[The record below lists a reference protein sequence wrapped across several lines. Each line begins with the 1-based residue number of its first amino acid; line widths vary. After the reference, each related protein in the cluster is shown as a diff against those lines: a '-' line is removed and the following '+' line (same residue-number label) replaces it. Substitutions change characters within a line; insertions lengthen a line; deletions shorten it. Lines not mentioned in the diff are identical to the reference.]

1 MATTTT
7 THNSTPGLA
16 QKAALGILASLPTT
30 NPTLKVFQK
39 ALPHFPN
46 LQNLGNGL
54 SSAMTATLPAG
65 PGAQNPNTNQTN
77 MCDVGGKPTPP
88 FSFVA
93 YSLHITEL
101 PYPPKVARPLLWSV
115 ARVLFKDLREGEQ
128 CYWELR
134 GTVPSLAT
142 RGRSY

>member
-7 THNSTPGLA
+7 TQNSTPGLA

-30 NPTLKVFQK
+30 NPAFKVFQK

-65 PGAQNPNTNQTN
+65 PGTPSQNTNQTN
-77 MCDVGGKPTPP
+77 MCDVGDDQLTTLLDP
-88 FSFVA
+88 VA
-93 YSLHITEL
+93 YTLNMTEL
-101 PYPPKVARPLLWSV
+101 PHTPQVARPLLWSV
-115 ARVLFKDLREGEQ
+115 ARVLFKDLREGKQ
-128 CYWELR
+128 
-134 GTVPSLAT
+134 
-142 RGRSY
+142 